1 MISRREEK
9 QKAQGESRHER
20 PTKGVRNDFRKEV
33 ALGLHL
39 NQCVA
44 SMGMGIPNGR
54 KNGNKGLVVR
64 KHEKK
69 KARQT
74 TTKLTAGS
82 LVA

>member
-44 SMGMGIPNGR
+44 SMGMGYSKR
-54 KNGNKGLVVR
+54 KEEWEQR
-64 KHEKK
+64 FSCK
-69 KARQT
+69 KA
-74 TTKLTAGS
+74 
-82 LVA
+82 